1 MLTCGDCFAG
11 IGGMSLGLER
21 AGFTV
26 RWQVEREPYCEN
38 VLARHWPDVH
48 RRRDVRLADAATLP
62 GVDLIA
68 GGFPCQDIS
77 SARTRNHRRGLD
89 GHRSGLWSDM
99 CRLVAELRPR
109 WALIENSPEWR
120 RWMPAVRADLAAV
133 GYASLPLVVSA
144 GFVGAPHARPRGFV
158 VAHTDRQGESLR
170 AFDAEMARLRALP
183 ADAWW
188 WLDPHA
194 ALDLDD
200 GIPSRMADLRA
211 LGNAV
216 VPQVVEVIGRAILA
230 VDSHG

>member
-1 MLTCGDCFAG
+1 MTCGDLFAG

-26 RWQVEREPYCEN
+26 RWQVECEPYCEN
-38 VLARHWPDVH
+38 ILARHWPHVH

-77 SARTRNHRRGLD
+77 SAHTRNRRRGLD
-89 GHRSGLWSDM
+89 GWRSGLWTAM
-99 CRLVAELRPR
+99 HRLVGELRPR
-109 WALIENSPEWR
+109 WVLVENSPEWR
-120 RWMPAVRADLAAV
+120 RWMPAVRADLARV
-133 GYASLPLVVSA
+133 GYASVPLVVSA

-158 VAHTDRQGESLR
+158 VAHADCEGEPLR
-170 AFDAEMARLRALP
+170 AVDAEMARLRALP
-183 ADAWW
+183 GEAWPW
-188 WLDPHA
+188 PDPNG

-200 GIPSRMADLRA
+200 GVASRVVDLRA

-230 VDSHG
+230 VDAA